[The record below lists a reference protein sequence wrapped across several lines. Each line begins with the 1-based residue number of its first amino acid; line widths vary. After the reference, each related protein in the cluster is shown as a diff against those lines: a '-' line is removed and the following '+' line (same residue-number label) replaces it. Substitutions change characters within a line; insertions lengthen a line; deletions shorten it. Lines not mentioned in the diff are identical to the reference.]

1 MRPPLPPA
9 TEVAATE
16 RTGLPATGTRQAQV
30 PRMQRL
36 KPGLAAASLALVALS
51 LPIAVQAQEPVN
63 LPADPLNRPAEIM
76 PLASEA
82 MMLDI
87 ASSGDRF
94 IAVGERGEVMLSADG
109 DKWTQSAGVPLR
121 STLTAVTAVGDQAW
135 AVGHDG
141 VILHSSDG
149 GENWEI
155 QRRDPRGQPAEGI
168 DPYDLRQGAPFLDV
182 LFTDARNG
190 MAIGAYSLFLTTS
203 DGGKT
208 WNGSRIPTGQA
219 GADAGQDP
227 NDDFEIEDEADLATD
242 GLHDDNELSSSVFS
256 DAELKIGME
265 SDPHLNGI
273 ARTGSGGLV
282 IVGERGAIFRSEDG
296 GLSWARSQL
305 PYDGSMFGV
314 VGFEDQRVVAFGLR
328 GHVFESTDLG
338 VNWNEV
344 PTGSELS
351 LMGGKP
357 LGKGGIVIV
366 GANGIVLHRANANAP
381 LKVATDTAA
390 GVIAGVQPIGNDGDL
405 LIASENGL
413 SRFQPK

>member
-1 MRPPLPPA
+1 
-9 TEVAATE
+9 
-16 RTGLPATGTRQAQV
+16 
-30 PRMQRL
+30 MQRL
-36 KPGLAAASLALVALS
+36 KTGLAAASLALAALS
-51 LPIAVQAQEPVN
+51 IGPAVQAQESAN
-63 LPADPLNRPAEIM
+63 FPADPLLRPVEIM
-76 PLASEA
+76 PLANQA

-87 ASSGDRF
+87 TPSGDRF
-94 IAVGERGEVMLSADG
+94 IAVGERGEVMTSADG
-109 DKWTQSAGVPLR
+109 NEWVQSAGVPLR
-121 STLTAVTAVGDQAW
+121 STLTAVTAVGNQAW

-182 LFTDARNG
+182 LFTDSNNG
-190 MAIGAYSLFLTTS
+190 MAIGAYSLFLTTR

-208 WNGSRIPTGQA
+208 WNGSRIPTGQP
-219 GADAGQDP
+219 DSEAGQDP
-227 NDDFEIEDEADLATD
+227 TDDILMEDDPAAGDLV
-242 GLHDDNELSSSVFS
+242 DDNEFSSQVFS
-256 DAELKIGME
+256 DDELKIGME

-296 GLSWARSQL
+296 GLSWTRSQL

-314 VGFEDQRVVAFGLR
+314 VGFEGQRVVAFGLR

-338 VNWNEV
+338 VNWTEV
-344 PTGSELS
+344 PTSSELS
-351 LMGGKP
+351 LMGGTA
-357 LGKGGIVIV
+357 LGKDGVVIV
-366 GANGIVLHRANANAP
+366 GANGIILSRANASEP
-381 LKVATDTAA
+381 LKIATDTAA
-390 GVIAGVQPIGNDGDL
+390 GVIAGVQPVGNDGDL